1 MKMSQPNQPNPTP
14 DDLLADFTDR
24 VLNGKTSV
32 PASPA
37 DVELRAL
44 EEMVL
49 RLKGS
54 LPPEAP
60 DPQTL
65 KRMQADFKVRARKAG
80 ASTPSVWQSL
90 RPPQRLALAF
100 AGAMLAT
107 LLIVFPFLPSISDP
121 VQGTAGLQPQ
131 DAILLASVGC
141 VIVLLFWVR
150 RRK

>member
-1 MKMSQPNQPNPTP
+1 MSQPNQPNPTP

-24 VLNGKTSV
+24 VLNGKTSA

-37 DVELRAL
+37 DAELRAL
-44 EEMVL
+44 EETVL
-49 RLKGS
+49 RLKGT
-54 LPPEAP
+54 LPQEAP

-80 ASTPSVWQSL
+80 ASTSSVWQSL
-90 RPPQRLALAF
+90 RYPQRFALAF

-107 LLIVFPFLPSISDP
+107 LLIVFPFLPSTGDP

-141 VIVLLFWVR
+141 VIVLLFWMR

>member
-1 MKMSQPNQPNPTP
+1 MSQPNQPNLTP

-24 VLNGKTSV
+24 VLNGKTSA

-44 EEMVL
+44 EETVL
-49 RLKGS
+49 RLNGI
-54 LPPEAP
+54 LPQEAP

-80 ASTPSVWQSL
+80 ASTPSIWQSL
-90 RPPQRLALAF
+90 RRPQRFALAF
-100 AGAMLAT
+100 AGAVLAT
-107 LLIVFPFLPSISDP
+107 LLIVLPFLPSTGDP
-121 VQGTAGLQPQ
+121 VQGTAGLQPR
-131 DAILLASVGC
+131 DAILLAGIGC
-141 VIVLLFWVR
+141 VIVLLIWVR